1 MIMTFPKHRPRKY
14 LCLLLLCAISTA
26 WILAVGSLNV
36 FPNRFKEVI
45 TTIVSRGPS
54 PMRGIKL
61 DCTCTSSGPFR
72 AWRNSGL
79 VTSLS
84 HPPLKTDCQQLREGN
99 ETEQNLTLAALNK
112 WTNPVT
118 DDEFYAKISNCDYV
132 REIFSPDNFYNS
144 DAEIKFPLAYA
155 IAFHNSPQQIVRL
168 LKVIYRPQNIYC
180 LHPDGK
186 ADRKLI
192 EGFRSLSLCLDNVF
206 VPQKLVEVYYTHFSM
221 VEAQLLCFKE
231 LSTIYKH
238 WGWKYAMI
246 MCGKELPV
254 SSNRRIVDTLIDMN
268 GASVLN
274 VHEGLPVHFEQRF
287 GSHYKLD
294 PATGKLI
301 KTGPRKEELDV
312 KIYKSTNYIVASRS
326 FVGFL
331 LKSKRVEHIRQF
343 MSTARMADEEFYATA
358 YMLPE
363 APKGHCGSNCEQV
376 TGIRT
381 FFTKDMPKHVC
392 TGKSVHFSC
401 ILSILDLPLLTEY
414 SRSDITYFFFNKYFM
429 DYDHVVMDCM
439 EKSIVKQNKWE
450 FARDYINN

>member
-1 MIMTFPKHRPRKY
+1 M
-14 LCLLLLCAISTA
+14 
-26 WILAVGSLNV
+26 
-36 FPNRFKEVI
+36 
-45 TTIVSRGPS
+45 
-54 PMRGIKL
+54 
-61 DCTCTSSGPFR
+61 SSCSFR
-72 AWRNSGL
+72 AWRNNHGL
-79 VTSLS
+79 VTYLS

-99 ETEQNLTLAALNK
+99 ETEQKLTLAALNK

-192 EGFRSLSLCLDNVF
+192 ESFRLLSLCLDNVF
-206 VPQKLVEVYYTHFSM
+206 VPQKLVEVYYAHFSM

-254 SSNRRIVDTLIDMN
+254 SSNRRMVDTLIDMN
-268 GASVLN
+268 GASVVNAHDVPPQQLEYN
-274 VHEGLPVHFEQRF
+274 F
-287 GSHYKLD
+287 GWYFKPD

-301 KTGPRKEELDV
+301 KIGPRKTKLDV
-312 KIYKSTNYIVASRS
+312 KIYKSMNYIAASRS
-326 FVGFL
+326 FVNFL
-331 LKSKRVEHIRQF
+331 LKNIRAQHIRQF
-343 MSTARMADEEFYATA
+343 MSTASMADEEFYATT

-363 APKGHCGSNCEQV
+363 APKGHCGSDCKPV
-376 TGIRT
+376 WATKT
-381 FFTKDMPKHVC
+381 FFLRDMPKGVC
-392 TGKSVHFSC
+392 AGKSAHFSC
-401 ILSILDLPLLTEY
+401 VLSILDLPFLTKY
-414 SRSDITYFFFNKYFM
+414 SRSDTTYFFFNKYFM

-439 EKSIVKQNKWE
+439 ERSIVKQNKWE
-450 FARDYINN
+450 FVRDYHIDSELLNQNNPFELS

>member
-1 MIMTFPKHRPRKY
+1 MTYLCQKQDLRKY
-14 LCLLLLCAISTA
+14 LCFILLCAFTIA
-26 WILAVGSLNV
+26 WILAVGPLNASQ
-36 FPNRFKEVI
+36 NRFKEVI
-45 TTIVSRGPS
+45 PTVVTSSPLPRGEINCAP
-54 PMRGIKL
+54 
-61 DCTCTSSGPFR
+61 CTCKSSGSFG
-72 AWRNSGL
+72 AAGNNGL
-79 VTSLS
+79 VTNLS

-99 ETEQNLTLAALNK
+99 ETEQNLTLAALK
-112 WTNPVT
+112 RWTNPVT

-206 VPQKLVEVYYTHFSM
+206 VPQKLVKVYYAHFSM

-231 LSTIYKH
+231 LSTIYKL
-238 WGWKYAMI
+238 WGWKYALI

-254 SSNRRIVDTLIDMN
+254 SSNRRIVDSLINMN
-268 GASVLN
+268 GTSVLN
-274 VHEGLPVHFEQRF
+274 VHEGLPAHFKERF
-287 GSHYKLD
+287 GWHYKAD

-301 KTGPRKEELDV
+301 QVGPRKEKLEV
-312 KIYKSTNYIVASRS
+312 KIFKSTNYIAASSS
-326 FVGFL
+326 FVDFL
-331 LKSKRVEHIRQF
+331 LKDKKVQHIRQF
-343 MSTARMADEEFYATA
+343 MSTAMMPDEEFYATA

-363 APKGHCGSNCEQV
+363 APKGHCASNCEQV
-376 TGIRT
+376 SVIKAI
-381 FFTKDMPKHVC
+381 FKSDMPKGVC
-392 TGKSVHFSC
+392 AGKLVHFSC
-401 ILSILDLPLLTEY
+401 ILSILDLPVLTKY
-414 SRSDITYFFFNKYFM
+414 SKSKTTYFFNKYDM

-439 EKSIVKQNKWE
+439 EESIVKQNKWE
-450 FARDYINN
+450 FTMDCINH